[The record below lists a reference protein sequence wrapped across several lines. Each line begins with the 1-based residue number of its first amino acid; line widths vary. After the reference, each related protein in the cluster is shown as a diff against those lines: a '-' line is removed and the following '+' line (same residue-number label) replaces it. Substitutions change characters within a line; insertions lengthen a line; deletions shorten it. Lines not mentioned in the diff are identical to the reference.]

1 MLYVLAV
8 GPSISFA
15 KVRPHATSL
24 QIVLSWSNTIGSGFT
39 VIVTVKGVPSQPI
52 ALIGT
57 MV

>member
-1 MLYVLAV
+1 MLAV

-15 KVRPHATSL
+15 KERPHATSL
-24 QIVLSWSNTIGSGFT
+24 QTVVTWSNIIGSGFT